1 MISDIEFALSECNF
15 QFAYKDLQKINLY
28 IKRILLLNTRFNLIS
43 NSNSN
48 FNSILNLHVID
59 SLLGLPTIKEANPS
73 EILDVGSGA
82 GFPGIILAIFDSSRK
97 YYLLERSKKK
107 STFLKMIKLELDLEN
122 VKILEYE
129 IEREKKKYEFIT
141 IRAFRSMNEYA
152 LVLKNLLKNEGLIMA
167 YKGKFD
173 RINLEV
179 NQIKD
184 LFSKIEVKSL
194 NSKLSAERNL
204 VLLYK

>member
-1 MISDIEFALSECNF
+1 MISDIEFALSKHNF
-15 QFAYKDLQKINLY
+15 QFSYKDLEKVSLY

-48 FNSILNLHVID
+48 FSSILNLHVID
-59 SLLGLPTIKEANPS
+59 SLLGLSTVKEINPS

-82 GFPGIILAIFDSSRK
+82 GFPGIILSIFDTSRK

-152 LVLKNLLKNEGLIMA
+152 LILKNLLKSGGLIMA

-194 NSKLSAERNL
+194 NSKLRVDRNL
-204 VLLYK
+204 VLLYR

>member
-1 MISDIEFALSECNF
+1 MISDIEFAFSECNF

-59 SLLGLPTIKEANPS
+59 SLLGLSTIKEINPS

-82 GFPGIILAIFDSSRK
+82 GFPGIVLAIFDTSRK

-152 LVLKNLLKNEGLIMA
+152 LVLKNLLKNRGLIMA

-173 RINLEV
+173 KINLEV

-184 LFSKIEVKSL
+184 LFSKIEIKSL
-194 NSKLSAERNL
+194 NSKLSLDRNL
-204 VLLYK
+204 VLLYR

>member
-1 MISDIEFALSECNF
+1 MISDIEFAFSEYNF

-48 FNSILNLHVID
+48 FSSILNLHVID
-59 SLLGLPTIKEANPS
+59 SLLGLSTIKEINPS
-73 EILDVGSGA
+73 EVLDVGSGA
-82 GFPGIILAIFDSSRK
+82 GFPGIILAIFDTSRK

-129 IEREKKKYEFIT
+129 IEREKRKYEFIT

-152 LVLKNLLKNEGLIMA
+152 LILKNLLKSGGLIMA

-179 NQIKD
+179 NQIKN

-194 NSKLSAERNL
+194 NLKLRVDRNL
-204 VLLYK
+204 VLLYR

>member
-1 MISDIEFALSECNF
+1 MISDIESVLSERNF
-15 QFAYKDLQKINLY
+15 HFTYKDLEKINLY
-28 IKRILLLNTRFNLIS
+28 IKRLLLLNNRFNLIS

-48 FNSILNLHVID
+48 FNSILNLHVMD
-59 SLLGLPTIKEANPS
+59 SLLGLPTIQDINPS

-82 GFPGIILAIFDSSRK
+82 GFPGIVLAIFDTYRK

-107 STFLKMIKLELDLEN
+107 STFLEMIKLELDLEN

-129 IEREKKKYEFIT
+129 IEKEKKKYEFIT
-141 IRAFRSMNEYA
+141 IRAFRSLNEYA
-152 LVLKNLLKNEGLIMA
+152 LVLKNLLKSGGLIMA

-173 RINLEV
+173 RISFEI

-194 NSKLSAERNL
+194 NSKLSVDRNL
-204 VLLYK
+204 VLLYR

>member
-43 NSNSN
+43 NSNNN

>member
-1 MISDIEFALSECNF
+1 MISDIEFALSEHNF

-59 SLLGLPTIKEANPS
+59 SLLGLSTVKEINPS
-73 EILDVGSGA
+73 EVLDVGSGA
-82 GFPGIILAIFDSSRK
+82 GFPGIILAIFDASRK

-129 IEREKKKYEFIT
+129 IEKEKKKYEFIT

-152 LVLKNLLKNEGLIMA
+152 LILKNLLKGGGLIMA

-179 NQIKD
+179 NQIKN

-194 NSKLSAERNL
+194 NSKLRVDRNL
-204 VLLYK
+204 VLLYR

>member
-179 NQIKD
+179 SQIKD

>member
-1 MISDIEFALSECNF
+1 MISDIEFALSGHNF

-59 SLLGLPTIKEANPS
+59 SLLGLSTVKEINPS
-73 EILDVGSGA
+73 EVLDVGSGA
-82 GFPGIILAIFDSSRK
+82 GFPGIILAIFDTSRK

-129 IEREKKKYEFIT
+129 IEKEK
-141 IRAFRSMNEYA
+141 RSMN
-152 LVLKNLLKNEGLIMA
+152 LLQFEL
-167 YKGKFD
+167 
-173 RINLEV
+173 LEV
-179 NQIKD
+179 CMNMH
-184 LFSKIEVKSL
+184 
-194 NSKLSAERNL
+194 
-204 VLLYK
+204 

>member
-1 MISDIEFALSECNF
+1 MISDIEFALAECNF

>member
-1 MISDIEFALSECNF
+1 MISDIEFAFSECNF

-59 SLLGLPTIKEANPS
+59 SLLGLSTIKEINPS

-82 GFPGIILAIFDSSRK
+82 GFPGIVLAIFDTSRK

-129 IEREKKKYEFIT
+129 IEREK
-141 IRAFRSMNEYA
+141 RSMN
-152 LVLKNLLKNEGLIMA
+152 LLQLEL
-167 YKGKFD
+167 
-173 RINLEV
+173 LEV
-179 NQIKD
+179 
-184 LFSKIEVKSL
+184 
-194 NSKLSAERNL
+194 
-204 VLLYK
+204 

>member
-1 MISDIEFALSECNF
+1 MISDIEFALSEHNL
-15 QFAYKDLQKINLY
+15 QFVYKDLEKINLY

-48 FNSILNLHVID
+48 FSSILNLHVID
-59 SLLGLPTIKEANPS
+59 SLLGLPTVKEINPS

-82 GFPGIILAIFDSSRK
+82 GFPGIVLSIFDTSRK

-107 STFLKMIKLELDLEN
+107 STFLKMMKLELDLEN

-152 LVLKNLLKNEGLIMA
+152 LILKNLLKSGGLIMA

-184 LFSKIEVKSL
+184 LFSKIEIKSL
-194 NSKLSAERNL
+194 NSKLRVDRNL
-204 VLLYK
+204 VLLYR

>member
-1 MISDIEFALSECNF
+1 MISDIEFAFSECNF

-59 SLLGLPTIKEANPS
+59 SLLGLPTIKEINPS
-73 EILDVGSGA
+73 EILDVGSGS
-82 GFPGIILAIFDSSRK
+82 GFPGIVLAIFDTSRK

-129 IEREKKKYEFIT
+129 IEREK
-141 IRAFRSMNEYA
+141 RSMN
-152 LVLKNLLKNEGLIMA
+152 LLQLEL
-167 YKGKFD
+167 
-173 RINLEV
+173 LEV
-179 NQIKD
+179 
-184 LFSKIEVKSL
+184 
-194 NSKLSAERNL
+194 
-204 VLLYK
+204 

>member
-1 MISDIEFALSECNF
+1 MISDIEFALSEHNL
-15 QFAYKDLQKINLY
+15 QFAYKDLEKINLY

-48 FNSILNLHVID
+48 FSSILNLHVID
-59 SLLGLPTIKEANPS
+59 SLLGLSTVKEINPS

-82 GFPGIILAIFDSSRK
+82 GFPGIVLSIFDTSRK

-107 STFLKMIKLELDLEN
+107 STFLKMMKLELDLEN

-152 LVLKNLLKNEGLIMA
+152 LILKNLLKSGGLIMA

-184 LFSKIEVKSL
+184 LFSKIEIKSL
-194 NSKLSAERNL
+194 NSKLRVDRNL
-204 VLLYK
+204 VLLYR

>member
-1 MISDIEFALSECNF
+1 MMSDIEFALSEHNL
-15 QFAYKDLQKINLY
+15 QFDYKDLEKINLY
-28 IKRILLLNTRFNLIS
+28 IKRILLLNTKFNLIS

-48 FNSILNLHVID
+48 FSSILNLHVID
-59 SLLGLPTIKEANPS
+59 SLLGLSTVKEINPS

-82 GFPGIILAIFDSSRK
+82 GFPGIVLSIFDTSRK

-152 LVLKNLLKNEGLIMA
+152 LILKNLLKSGGLIMA

-194 NSKLSAERNL
+194 NSKLRVDRNL
-204 VLLYK
+204 VLLYR

>member
-152 LVLKNLLKNEGLIMA
+152 LVLKNLLKNKGLIMA

>member
-1 MISDIEFALSECNF
+1 MISDIEFAFSECNF

-59 SLLGLPTIKEANPS
+59 SLLGLSTIKEINPS
-73 EILDVGSGA
+73 KILDVGSGA
-82 GFPGIILAIFDSSRK
+82 GFPGIVLAIFDTSRK

-152 LVLKNLLKNEGLIMA
+152 LVLKNLLKNGGLIMA
-167 YKGKFD
+167 YKGKSD
-173 RINLEV
+173 KINLEV

-184 LFSKIEVKSL
+184 LFSKIEIKSL
-194 NSKLSAERNL
+194 NSKLSLDRNL
-204 VLLYK
+204 VLLYR

>member
-1 MISDIEFALSECNF
+1 MISDIEFALSEHNF

-59 SLLGLPTIKEANPS
+59 SLLGLSTVKEINPS
-73 EILDVGSGA
+73 EVLDVGSGA
-82 GFPGIILAIFDSSRK
+82 GFPGIILAIFDTSRK

-129 IEREKKKYEFIT
+129 IEKEKKKYEFIT

-152 LVLKNLLKNEGLIMA
+152 LILKNLLKGGGLIMA

-179 NQIKD
+179 NQIKN
-184 LFSKIEVKSL
+184 LFSKIEVKPL
-194 NSKLSAERNL
+194 NSKLRVDRNL
-204 VLLYK
+204 VLLYR

>member
-1 MISDIEFALSECNF
+1 MISDIEFALSEHNF

-59 SLLGLPTIKEANPS
+59 SLLGLSTVKEINPS
-73 EILDVGSGA
+73 EVLDVGSGA
-82 GFPGIILAIFDSSRK
+82 GFPGIILAIFDTSRK

-129 IEREKKKYEFIT
+129 IEKEKKKYEFIT

-152 LVLKNLLKNEGLIMA
+152 LILKNLLKGGGLIMA

-179 NQIKD
+179 NQIKN

-194 NSKLSAERNL
+194 NSKLRVDRNL
-204 VLLYK
+204 VLLYR

>member
-1 MISDIEFALSECNF
+1 MISDIEFAFSECNF

-59 SLLGLPTIKEANPS
+59 SLLGLSTIKEINPS

-82 GFPGIILAIFDSSRK
+82 GFPGIVLAIFDTSRK

-152 LVLKNLLKNEGLIMA
+152 LVLKNLLKNGGLIMA
-167 YKGKFD
+167 YKGKSD
-173 RINLEV
+173 KINLEV

-184 LFSKIEVKSL
+184 LFSKIEIKSL
-194 NSKLSAERNL
+194 NSKLSLDRNL
-204 VLLYK
+204 VLLYR

>member
-1 MISDIEFALSECNF
+1 MISDIEFAFSEYNF
-15 QFAYKDLQKINLY
+15 QFAYKDLQKISLY

-48 FNSILNLHVID
+48 FSSILNLHVID
-59 SLLGLPTIKEANPS
+59 SLLGLSTVKEVNPS
-73 EILDVGSGA
+73 EVLDVGSGA
-82 GFPGIILAIFDSSRK
+82 GFPGIILAIFDTSRK

-129 IEREKKKYEFIT
+129 IEREKRKYEFIT

-152 LVLKNLLKNEGLIMA
+152 LILKNLLKSGGLIMA

-194 NSKLSAERNL
+194 NSKLRVDRNL
-204 VLLYK
+204 VLLYR

>member
-1 MISDIEFALSECNF
+1 MISDIEFALSEHNL
-15 QFAYKDLQKINLY
+15 QFDYKDLEKINLY

-48 FNSILNLHVID
+48 FSSILNLHVID
-59 SLLGLPTIKEANPS
+59 SLLGLSTVKEINPS

-82 GFPGIILAIFDSSRK
+82 GFPGIVLSIFDTSRK

-152 LVLKNLLKNEGLIMA
+152 LILKNLLKSGGLIMA

-184 LFSKIEVKSL
+184 LFSKIEIKSL
-194 NSKLSAERNL
+194 NSKLRVDRNL
-204 VLLYK
+204 VLLYR

>member
-1 MISDIEFALSECNF
+1 MISDIELALSKRNF
-15 QFAYKDLQKINLY
+15 HFVYKDLQKINLY
-28 IKRILLLNTRFNLIS
+28 IKRLLLLNTRFNLIS
-43 NSNSN
+43 SSNSN

-59 SLLGLPTIKEANPS
+59 SLLGLPTIKKINPS

-82 GFPGIILAIFDSSRK
+82 GFPGIILAIFDTSRK

-141 IRAFRSMNEYA
+141 IRAFRSINEYA
-152 LVLKNLLKNEGLIMA
+152 VVLKNLLKNGGLIMA
-167 YKGKFD
+167 YKGKLD
-173 RINLEV
+173 RINLEI

-194 NSKLSAERNL
+194 NSKLSLERNL
-204 VLLYK
+204 VLFYK

>member
-1 MISDIEFALSECNF
+1 MISDIEFALSEHNF

-59 SLLGLPTIKEANPS
+59 SLLGLSTVKEINPS
-73 EILDVGSGA
+73 EVLDVGSGA
-82 GFPGIILAIFDSSRK
+82 GFPGIVLAIFDTSRK

-129 IEREKKKYEFIT
+129 IEKEKKKYEFIT

-152 LVLKNLLKNEGLIMA
+152 LILKNLLKGGGLIMA

-179 NQIKD
+179 NQIKN

-194 NSKLSAERNL
+194 NSKLRVDRNL
-204 VLLYK
+204 VLLYR

>member
-1 MISDIEFALSECNF
+1 MISDIEFALSEHNF

-59 SLLGLPTIKEANPS
+59 SLLGLSTVKEINPS
-73 EILDVGSGA
+73 EVLDVGSGA

-129 IEREKKKYEFIT
+129 IEKEKKKYEFIT
-141 IRAFRSMNEYA
+141 IRAFRNMNEYA
-152 LVLKNLLKNEGLIMA
+152 LILKNLLKGGGLIMA

-179 NQIKD
+179 NQIKN

-194 NSKLSAERNL
+194 NSKLRVDRNL
-204 VLLYK
+204 VLLYR

>member
-1 MISDIEFALSECNF
+1 MISDIEFALSGHNF

-59 SLLGLPTIKEANPS
+59 SLLGLSTVKEINPS
-73 EILDVGSGA
+73 EVLDVGSGA

-129 IEREKKKYEFIT
+129 IEKEKKKYEFIT
-141 IRAFRSMNEYA
+141 IRAFRNMNEYA
-152 LVLKNLLKNEGLIMA
+152 LILKNLLKGGGLIMA

-179 NQIKD
+179 NQIKN
-184 LFSKIEVKSL
+184 LFSKIEVKPL
-194 NSKLSAERNL
+194 NSKLRVDRNL
-204 VLLYK
+204 VLLYR

>member
-59 SLLGLPTIKEANPS
+59 SLLGLPTIKEANPY

>member
-179 NQIKD
+179 NQIKN

>member
-1 MISDIEFALSECNF
+1 MISDIEFALSECNL

>member
-1 MISDIEFALSECNF
+1 MISDIEFAFSEYNF

-48 FNSILNLHVID
+48 FSSILNLHVID
-59 SLLGLPTIKEANPS
+59 SLLGLSTIKEINPS
-73 EILDVGSGA
+73 EVLDVGSGA
-82 GFPGIILAIFDSSRK
+82 GFPGIILAIFDTYRK

-152 LVLKNLLKNEGLIMA
+152 LILKNLLKSGGLIMA

-179 NQIKD
+179 NQIKN

-194 NSKLSAERNL
+194 NSKLRVDRNL
-204 VLLYK
+204 VLLYR

>member
-1 MISDIEFALSECNF
+1 MISDIEFALSEHNF
-15 QFAYKDLQKINLY
+15 QFAYKDLEKINLY

-48 FNSILNLHVID
+48 FSSILNLHVID
-59 SLLGLPTIKEANPS
+59 SLLGLSTVKEINPS

-82 GFPGIILAIFDSSRK
+82 GFPGIVLSIFDTSRK

-129 IEREKKKYEFIT
+129 IEKEKKKYEFIT

-152 LVLKNLLKNEGLIMA
+152 LILKNLLKSGGLIMA

-194 NSKLSAERNL
+194 NSKLRVDRNL
-204 VLLYK
+204 VLLYR

>member
-1 MISDIEFALSECNF
+1 MISDIEFALSELNF
-15 QFAYKDLQKINLY
+15 HFTCEDLQKINLY
-28 IKRILLLNTRFNLIS
+28 INRILLLNTRFNLIS
-43 NSNSN
+43 SSNSN

-59 SLLGLPTIKEANPS
+59 SLLGLPTIKEIDPS

-82 GFPGIILAIFDSSRK
+82 GFPGIILAIFDISRK

-141 IRAFRSMNEYA
+141 TRAFKSMNEYA
-152 LVLKNLLKNEGLIMA
+152 LVLKNLLKNGGLIMA
-167 YKGKFD
+167 YKGRFD
-173 RINLEV
+173 KINFEI
-179 NQIKD
+179 NQIKN
-184 LFSKIEVKSL
+184 LFSKIEIRSL
-194 NSKLSAERNL
+194 NSKLSVERNL
-204 VLLYK
+204 VLFYK

>member
-1 MISDIEFALSECNF
+1 MISDIEFAFSECNF

-59 SLLGLPTIKEANPS
+59 SLLGLSTIKEINPS

-82 GFPGIILAIFDSSRK
+82 GFPGIVLAIFDTSRK

-152 LVLKNLLKNEGLIMA
+152 LVLKNLLKNGGLIMA
-167 YKGKFD
+167 YKGKSD
-173 RINLEV
+173 KINLEV

-184 LFSKIEVKSL
+184 LFSKIEIKSL
-194 NSKLSAERNL
+194 NSKLSLGRNL
-204 VLLYK
+204 VLLYR

>member
-43 NSNSN
+43 NSNNN

-194 NSKLSAERNL
+194 SSKLSAERNL

>member
-1 MISDIEFALSECNF
+1 MISDIEFAFSECNF

-59 SLLGLPTIKEANPS
+59 SLLGLSTIKEINPS

-82 GFPGIILAIFDSSRK
+82 GFPGIVLAIFDTSRK

-107 STFLKMIKLELDLEN
+107 STFLKMIKLELDLKN

-129 IEREKKKYEFIT
+129 IEREK
-141 IRAFRSMNEYA
+141 RSMN
-152 LVLKNLLKNEGLIMA
+152 LLQLEL
-167 YKGKFD
+167 
-173 RINLEV
+173 LEV
-179 NQIKD
+179 
-184 LFSKIEVKSL
+184 
-194 NSKLSAERNL
+194 
-204 VLLYK
+204 

>member
-1 MISDIEFALSECNF
+1 MISDIEFAFSECNF
-15 QFAYKDLQKINLY
+15 QFAYNDLQKINLY

-59 SLLGLPTIKEANPS
+59 SLLGLSTIKEINPS

-82 GFPGIILAIFDSSRK
+82 GFPGIVLAIFDTSRK

-141 IRAFRSMNEYA
+141 IRAFRSINEYA
-152 LVLKNLLKNEGLIMA
+152 LVLKNLLKNGGLIMA

-173 RINLEV
+173 KINLEV

-194 NSKLSAERNL
+194 NSKLSLDRNL
-204 VLLYK
+204 VLLYR

>member
-1 MISDIEFALSECNF
+1 MISDIEFALSEHNF
-15 QFAYKDLQKINLY
+15 QFAYRDLEKINLY

-43 NSNSN
+43 SSNSN

-59 SLLGLPTIKEANPS
+59 SLLGLSTVKEINPF
-73 EILDVGSGA
+73 EVLDVGSGA
-82 GFPGIILAIFDSSRK
+82 GFPGIILAIFDTSRK

-152 LVLKNLLKNEGLIMA
+152 LILKNLLKSGGLIMA

-179 NQIKD
+179 NQIKN
-184 LFSKIEVKSL
+184 LFSKIEIKSL
-194 NSKLSAERNL
+194 NSKLRVDRNL
-204 VLLYK
+204 VLLYR

>member
-1 MISDIEFALSECNF
+1 MISDIEFALSKCNF

-179 NQIKD
+179 NQIKN